1 MRLPSQREI
10 GINLQPGNDPAAVL
24 IFPGDDP
31 LVARFQFVEGNRLL
45 VASDQRVGF
54 SANGYWKSH
63 WLAKLA
69 LGILDFDD
77 HGLLGRQAI
86 DQLEALVRNV
96 LRNIDVAVQNADG
109 LPR

>member
-24 IFPGDDP
+24 IFPGNDS

-54 SANGYWKSH
+54 SASGYWKSH
-63 WLAKLA
+63 WLAKLV
-69 LGILDFDD
+69 LSVRDFHDD
-77 HGLLGRQAI
+77 GLLGRRATY
-86 DQLEALVRNV
+86 QLEALVRNV
-96 LRNIDVAVQNADG
+96 LCNIDVAV
-109 LPR
+109 